1 MHCWYLF
8 DNGPKSSNLLR
19 GETSLET
26 TIAVERLMILA
37 DFMSSLILDIDLNL
51 RDQRGRLRIGKIMRR
66 LGWDYRQVRVGKSK
80 SRKWV
85 KGK

>member
-1 MHCWYLF
+1 MQDSRYQGDAWDEAISQYIEE
-8 DNGPKSSNLLR
+8 KSAVTYDQIF
-19 GETSLET
+19 EKVLET
-26 TIAVERLMILA
+26 
-37 DFMSSLILDIDLNL
+37 DLNL

-85 KGK
+85 KDK